1 MGNFL
6 YRWYCII
13 NLNGGEY
20 YEYIRNFV
28 RNILI
33 NYLYFLYSSICN
45 IYKNYKKE
53 ELLLEKLTD
62 KEIKKIRLKENSS
75 QSVLLLNLG
84 ITIVRCIYLLIS
96 IINKELLM
104 SFFGETLNKV
114 INSIIIVIILLPHLL
129 ERINVI
135 RRYNKVKKIV
145 VKN

>member
-1 MGNFL
+1 MSTLEILLGIFSL
-6 YRWYCII
+6 IICIF
-13 NLNGGEY
+13 
-20 YEYIRNFV
+20 YITVFV
-28 RNILI
+28 I
-33 NYLYFLYSSICN
+33 SIKT
-45 IYKNYKKE
+45 IKKE

-75 QSVLLLNLG
+75 QSALLLNLG
-84 ITIVRCIYLLIS
+84 ITIVCCIYLLIS

-135 RRYNKVKKIV
+135 RRYNKVKKMV